1 MKVVSGIYKGKDILL
16 PKSGIRPTSEKVKQA
31 LMNIFSHKINN
42 SRFLDLFAGTGAV
55 GIEALSNGASF
66 CCFVENN
73 PRNYMLLKKNLET
86 IIPDKKFYQTIKH
99 NATQLEEIFLSK
111 NIQPF
116 DIIFAD
122 PFYDDIS
129 WIFDYLFAFAEKM
142 LKDDGYFI
150 LEHKNKE
157 DFSFH
162 PLFIE
167 VRNYGDTSLSIFKKR
182 GSN

>member
-1 MKVVSGIYKGKDILL
+1 MKVISGTYKGKEILL

-31 LMNIFSHKINN
+31 LINIFINEISN

-73 PRNYMLLKKNLET
+73 QKNYMLLKKNLEN
-86 IIPDKKFYQTIKH
+86 IIPYKTSYQTIKH
-99 NATQLEEIFLSK
+99 NATQLEDLFISK
-111 NIQPF
+111 KIDSF

-129 WIFDYLFAFAEKM
+129 WIFDYLINFAQKM
-142 LKDDGYFI
+142 LKVGGYFI
-150 LEHKNKE
+150 LEHNNKE

-162 PLFIE
+162 KFFIE

-182 GSN
+182 GEE